1 MIQLSDAAKH
11 FGGRTLFIH
20 ADLRL
25 GDDDRVGLVG
35 PNGSGKTTLL
45 RILAGEEPLDDGKLI
60 QNRSQTI
67 GYLPQQGLSF
77 SGRSLLEE
85 CQSVFAGLLA
95 LEAELRELEARI
107 AANAAGP
114 QPQGEAKARAD
125 AEAERYA
132 RLQHEFAVR
141 DGYALDARIATVLN
155 GLGFAADDAAR
166 HCEEFSGGWQ
176 MRIALAKLL
185 LAAPDVLLL
194 DEPTNHLDLEARNW
208 LEEFLGH
215 YPHACILVSHD
226 RYFLDAIVTRIW
238 ALGRG
243 KLTSWT
249 GNYTAFRRQKQQ
261 REEQLLAAW
270 KQQQQRRQQLEV
282 FINRF
287 RYTASKAAQV
297 QSRIKELERMP
308 ELELPELEQHLHFK
322 FPQPPACG
330 RTVLELAGVAK
341 SYGPR
346 QIFRSLDLR
355 LERGDRV
362 AVIGPNGAGKTTL
375 IRLLAGEL
383 AFERGERRVGHEVK
397 LDSFAQDQYKA
408 LNPQRRLLDD
418 LTDCAPALPASE
430 LRGLLGCFLFRGDD
444 VFKSIGVLSGGERN
458 RYALLRLLLYPAN
471 CLLLDEPTNHL
482 DLDAKEVLLDALK
495 QYTGT
500 LVFVSHDRYF
510 LDALATKVWEV
521 GGGGVGV
528 YLGNYEDYRYRK
540 AHSGEQAAGLEK
552 AISSKLAGNGDVAP
566 GGNAEI
572 AGGGAGKNGHGQRPK
587 PKRMNPQKR
596 QKLEAEL
603 TQVERELAEVEAAL
617 AELEAAMGREDTYR
631 DGVRTQQVMA
641 RYEQQSARREQLATA
656 RDAAR
661 AALAP
666 AEA

>member
-1 MIQLSDAAKH
+1 MIQLTGAAKH
-11 FGGRTLFIH
+11 FGDRTLFQ
-20 ADLRL
+20 ATDLRL

-45 RILAGEEPLDDGKLI
+45 RILAGLEPLDGGKLV
-60 QNRSQTI
+60 QTRSQTI

-77 SGRSLLEE
+77 SGRTLLEE
-85 CQSVFAGLLA
+85 CQSVFTDLLA
-95 LEAELRELEARI
+95 LETGLRELEARM
-107 AANAAGP
+107 AAAAHHP
-114 QPQGEAKARAD
+114 RPSAEAGAQAA

-132 RLQHEFAVR
+132 RLQHQFAVR
-141 DGYALDARIATVLN
+141 DGYALDARIATVLG
-155 GLGFAADDAAR
+155 GLGFAAGDQAR
-166 HCEEFSGGWQ
+166 LCEEFSGGWQ

-185 LAAPDVLLL
+185 LASPDVLLL

-208 LEEFLGH
+208 LEEFLQA
-215 YPHACILVSHD
+215 YPRACILVSHD
-226 RYFLDAIVTRIW
+226 RYFLDAIIARVW

-243 KLTSWT
+243 KLTAWT
-249 GNYTAFRRQKQQ
+249 GNYTQYRRQKEQ

-270 KQQQQRRQQLEV
+270 KQQQERRQQLEV

-287 RYTASKAAQV
+287 RYTATKAAQV

-308 ELELPELEQHLHFK
+308 ELELPETEAHLHFR
-322 FPQPPACG
+322 FPQPPGCG
-330 RTVLELAGVAK
+330 RTVLELEGVDK
-341 SYGPR
+341 SYGAHA
-346 QIFRSLDLR
+346 IFRGLDLR

-375 IRLLAGEL
+375 LRLLSGEL
-383 AFERGERRVGHEVK
+383 AFEAGVRREGHEVK

-408 LNPQRRLLDD
+408 LDPGRRLLDD
-418 LTDCAPALPASE
+418 LTDCAPALPAPE

-444 VFKSIGVLSGGERN
+444 VFKPIRVLSGGERN
-458 RYALLRLLLYPAN
+458 RYALLRLLLHPAN

-482 DLDAKEVLLDALK
+482 DLDAKEVLLEALR

-521 GGGGVGV
+521 GGGSVGV

-540 AHSGEQAAGLEK
+540 AHAGEAAAGLEK
-552 AISSKLAGNGDVAP
+552 NAGSKYAAGAAPNANGAAAEGAAAGAAAGNGRGP
-566 GGNAEI
+566 
-572 AGGGAGKNGHGQRPK
+572 R

-603 TQVERELAEVEAAL
+603 GQIEAELAAVT
-617 AELEAAMGREDTYR
+617 AELSELESAMGREETYR
-631 DGVRTQQVMA
+631 DGGRVQQTMQ
-641 RYEQQSARREQLATA
+641 RYERQTARRDELL
-656 RDAAR
+656 AAR
-661 AALAP
+661 EAAAAALAP
-666 AEA
+666 AD